1 MYACHLPKKGSDQHF
16 YHQNLIKVILLN
28 IIYNYFIQWDVKNE
42 KKIGAWHI
50 EVRNVEKNLTPDAN
64 FVLKRLSIFKRYCW
78 LFQDPYWKK
87 DVAWMTKKHSNFK
100 DENILEILK
109 EWSEFWSSLK
119 SILRGREWVGK
130 GWRSWVVEGG
140 GQGLKFAEKDRCFSR
155 FKPVTLR
162 KVLSRNYAITSIG
175 WT

>member
-16 YHQNLIKVILLN
+16 YHQNLIKSYSFKYYLQLLHTMRCKKWKKNRSLTYWSKKCRKKFDPWRKLCTQMIIYLQKILLT
-28 IIYNYFIQWDVKNE
+28 IS
-42 KKIGAWHI
+42 
-50 EVRNVEKNLTPDAN
+50 RS
-64 FVLKRLSIFKRYCW
+64 VLKEGCCLNDKKAQQ
-78 LFQDPYWKK
+78 FQRWEHFGNSER
-87 DVAWMTKKHSNFK
+87 VVR
-100 DENILEILK
+100 ILT
-109 EWSEFWSSLK
+109 FLK

>member
-109 EWSEFWSSLK
+109 EWSEFWRFLK
-119 SILRGREWVGK
+119 SILRGREWVGR

>member
-16 YHQNLIKVILLN
+16 YHQNLIKGYSFKYYLQLLHTMRCKKWKKNRSLTYWSKKCRKKFDPWRKLCTQKIIYLQKILLT
-28 IIYNYFIQWDVKNE
+28 IS
-42 KKIGAWHI
+42 
-50 EVRNVEKNLTPDAN
+50 RS
-64 FVLKRLSIFKRYCW
+64 VL
-78 LFQDPYWKK
+78 K
-87 DVAWMTKKHSNFK
+87 DVAWMKKKHSNFK

-109 EWSEFWSSLK
+109 EWSEFWRFLK
-119 SILRGREWVGK
+119 SILRGREWVGR

>member
-1 MYACHLPKKGSDQHF
+1 MSFAQKRKWPALLSSKSHKSYSFKYYLQLLHTMRCKKWKKNRSLTYWSKKCRKKFDPWRKLCTQKII
-16 YHQNLIKVILLN
+16 YLQKILLT
-28 IIYNYFIQWDVKNE
+28 IS
-42 KKIGAWHI
+42 
-50 EVRNVEKNLTPDAN
+50 RS
-64 FVLKRLSIFKRYCW
+64 VLKEGCCLNDKKAHQ
-78 LFQDPYWKK
+78 FQRWEHFGNSER
-87 DVAWMTKKHSNFK
+87 VVR
-100 DENILEILK
+100 ILT
-109 EWSEFWSSLK
+109 FLK

>member
-1 MYACHLPKKGSDQHF
+1 MSFAQKRKWPALLSSKSHKSYSFKYYLQLLHTMRCKKWKKNRSLTYWSKKCRKKFDPWRKLCTQKII
-16 YHQNLIKVILLN
+16 YLQKILLT
-28 IIYNYFIQWDVKNE
+28 IS
-42 KKIGAWHI
+42 
-50 EVRNVEKNLTPDAN
+50 RS
-64 FVLKRLSIFKRYCW
+64 VLKEGCCLNDKKAQQ
-78 LFQDPYWKK
+78 FQRWEHFGNSER
-87 DVAWMTKKHSNFK
+87 VVR
-100 DENILEILK
+100 ILT
-109 EWSEFWSSLK
+109 FLK

-140 GQGLKFAEKDRCFSR
+140 GQGLKCAEKDRCFSR

>member
-1 MYACHLPKKGSDQHF
+1 MSFAQKRKWPALLSSKSHKSYSFKYYLQLLHTMRCKKWKKNRSLTYWSKKCRKKFDPWRKLCTQKII
-16 YHQNLIKVILLN
+16 YLQKILLT
-28 IIYNYFIQWDVKNE
+28 IS
-42 KKIGAWHI
+42 
-50 EVRNVEKNLTPDAN
+50 RS
-64 FVLKRLSIFKRYCW
+64 VLKEGCCLNDKKAQQ
-78 LFQDPYWKK
+78 FQRWEHFGNSER
-87 DVAWMTKKHSNFK
+87 VVR
-100 DENILEILK
+100 ILT
-109 EWSEFWSSLK
+109 FLK

-162 KVLSRNYAITSIG
+162 KVLSRNYTITSIG

>member
-1 MYACHLPKKGSDQHF
+1 MSFAQKRKWPALLSSKSHKKLF
-16 YHQNLIKVILLN
+16 FLN

-64 FVLKRLSIFKRYCW
+64 FVLKWLSIFKRYCW

-109 EWSEFWSSLK
+109 EWSEFWRFLK
-119 SILRGREWVGK
+119 SILRGREWVGR

-140 GQGLKFAEKDRCFSR
+140 GQELKFAEKDRCFSR

>member
-64 FVLKRLSIFKRYCW
+64 FVLKWLSIFKRYCW
-78 LFQDPYWKK
+78 LFQDPYWKE
-87 DVAWMTKKHSNFK
+87 DVAWMTKKHNNFK

-109 EWSEFWSSLK
+109 EWSEFWRFLK
-119 SILRGREWVGK
+119 SILRGREWVRR

-155 FKPVTLR
+155 FKPVTLG

>member
-16 YHQNLIKVILLN
+16 YHQNLIKSYSFKYYLQLLHTMRCKKWKKNRSLKYWSKKCRKKFDPWRKLCTQMIIYLQKILLT
-28 IIYNYFIQWDVKNE
+28 IS
-42 KKIGAWHI
+42 
-50 EVRNVEKNLTPDAN
+50 RS
-64 FVLKRLSIFKRYCW
+64 VLKEGCCLNDKKAQQ
-78 LFQDPYWKK
+78 FQRWEHFGNSER
-87 DVAWMTKKHSNFK
+87 VVR
-100 DENILEILK
+100 IL
-109 EWSEFWSSLK
+109 
-119 SILRGREWVGK
+119 SILRGREWVGR

-155 FKPVTLR
+155 IKPVTLR

>member
-1 MYACHLPKKGSDQHF
+1 MSFAQKRKWPALLSSKSHKSYSFKYYLQLLHTMRCKKWKKNRSLTYWSKKCRKKFDPWRKLCTQMII
-16 YHQNLIKVILLN
+16 YLQKILLT
-28 IIYNYFIQWDVKNE
+28 IS
-42 KKIGAWHI
+42 
-50 EVRNVEKNLTPDAN
+50 RS
-64 FVLKRLSIFKRYCW
+64 VLKEGCCLNDKKAQQ
-78 LFQDPYWKK
+78 FQRWE
-87 DVAWMTKKHSNFK
+87 H
-100 DENILEILK
+100 LEILK
-109 EWSEFWSSLK
+109 EWSEFWRFLK
-119 SILRGREWVGK
+119 SILRGREWVGR

>member
-1 MYACHLPKKGSDQHF
+1 MSFAQKRKWPALLSSKSHKSYSFKYYLQLLHTMRCKKWKKNRSLTYWSKKCRKKFDPWRKLCTQKII
-16 YHQNLIKVILLN
+16 YLQKILLT
-28 IIYNYFIQWDVKNE
+28 IS
-42 KKIGAWHI
+42 
-50 EVRNVEKNLTPDAN
+50 RS
-64 FVLKRLSIFKRYCW
+64 VLKEGCCLNDKKAQQ
-78 LFQDPYWKK
+78 FQRWEHFGNSER
-87 DVAWMTKKHSNFK
+87 VVR
-100 DENILEILK
+100 ILT
-109 EWSEFWSSLK
+109 FLK
-119 SILRGREWVGK
+119 SILRGREWVGR

>member
-1 MYACHLPKKGSDQHF
+1 MSFAQKRKWPALLSSKSHKSYSFKYYLQLLHTMRCKKWKKNRSLTYWSKKCRKKFDPWRKLCTQKII
-16 YHQNLIKVILLN
+16 YLQKILLT
-28 IIYNYFIQWDVKNE
+28 IS
-42 KKIGAWHI
+42 
-50 EVRNVEKNLTPDAN
+50 RS
-64 FVLKRLSIFKRYCW
+64 VLKEGCCLNDKKAQQ
-78 LFQDPYWKK
+78 FQRWEHFGNSER
-87 DVAWMTKKHSNFK
+87 VVR
-100 DENILEILK
+100 ILT
-109 EWSEFWSSLK
+109 FFK

>member
-1 MYACHLPKKGSDQHF
+1 MSFAQKRKWPALLSSKSHKSYSFKYYLQLLHTMRCKKWKKNRSLTYWSKKCRKKFDPWRKLCTQKII
-16 YHQNLIKVILLN
+16 YLQKILLT
-28 IIYNYFIQWDVKNE
+28 IS
-42 KKIGAWHI
+42 
-50 EVRNVEKNLTPDAN
+50 RS
-64 FVLKRLSIFKRYCW
+64 VL
-78 LFQDPYWKK
+78 K
-87 DVAWMTKKHSNFK
+87 DVAWMKKKHSNFK

-109 EWSEFWSSLK
+109 EWSEFWRFLK

>member
-1 MYACHLPKKGSDQHF
+1 MSFAQKRKWPALLSSKSHKSYSFKYYLQLLHTMRCKKWKKNRSLTYWSKKCRKKFDPWRKLCTQKIF
-16 YHQNLIKVILLN
+16 YLQKILLT
-28 IIYNYFIQWDVKNE
+28 IS
-42 KKIGAWHI
+42 
-50 EVRNVEKNLTPDAN
+50 RS
-64 FVLKRLSIFKRYCW
+64 VLKEGCCLNDKKAQQ
-78 LFQDPYWKK
+78 FQRWEHFGNSER
-87 DVAWMTKKHSNFK
+87 VVR
-100 DENILEILK
+100 ILT
-109 EWSEFWSSLK
+109 FLK

>member
-28 IIYNYFIQWDVKNE
+28 IIYNYFIQWDVKKW
-42 KKIGAWHI
+42 KKN
-50 EVRNVEKNLTPDAN
+50 RSLTYWSKKCRKKFDPWRKLCTQMIIYLQKILLTISRS
-64 FVLKRLSIFKRYCW
+64 VLKEGCCLN
-78 LFQDPYWKK
+78 D
-87 DVAWMTKKHSNFK
+87 KKHSNFK

-109 EWSEFWSSLK
+109 EWSEFWRFLK
-119 SILRGREWVGK
+119 SILRGREWVGR

>member
-1 MYACHLPKKGSDQHF
+1 MSFAQKRKWPALLSSKSHKSYSFKYYLQLLHTMRCKKWKKNRSLTYWSKKCRTKFDPWRKLCTQKII
-16 YHQNLIKVILLN
+16 YLQKILLT
-28 IIYNYFIQWDVKNE
+28 IS
-42 KKIGAWHI
+42 
-50 EVRNVEKNLTPDAN
+50 RS
-64 FVLKRLSIFKRYCW
+64 VLKEGCCLNDKKAQQ
-78 LFQDPYWKK
+78 FQRWEHFGNSER
-87 DVAWMTKKHSNFK
+87 VVR
-100 DENILEILK
+100 ILT
-109 EWSEFWSSLK
+109 FLK

>member
-42 KKIGAWHI
+42 KKIGAWNI

-109 EWSEFWSSLK
+109 EWSEFWRFLK

>member
-109 EWSEFWSSLK
+109 EWSEFWRFLK
-119 SILRGREWVGK
+119 SILRGREWVGR

-162 KVLSRNYAITSIG
+162 KVISRNYAITSIG

>member
-1 MYACHLPKKGSDQHF
+1 MHVICPKKEVTSTF

-28 IIYNYFIQWDVKNE
+28 TIYNYFIQWDVKNE

-64 FVLKRLSIFKRYCW
+64 FVLKWLSIFKRYCW
-78 LFQDPYWKK
+78 LFQDPCWKK
-87 DVAWMTKKHSNFK
+87 DVAWMKKKHSNFK

-109 EWSEFWSSLK
+109 EWSEFWRFLK
-119 SILRGREWVGK
+119 SILRGREWVRR

>member
-109 EWSEFWSSLK
+109 EWSEFWRFLK
-119 SILRGREWVGK
+119 SILRGREWVGR

-162 KVLSRNYAITSIG
+162 KVLSRNYVITSIG

>member
-64 FVLKRLSIFKRYCW
+64 FVLKWLSIFKRYCW

-109 EWSEFWSSLK
+109 EWSEFWRFLM
-119 SILRGREWVGK
+119 SILRGREWVRR

-140 GQGLKFAEKDRCFSR
+140 GQGLKFAEKDRCFSQ

>member
-1 MYACHLPKKGSDQHF
+1 MSFAQKRKWPALLSSKSHKSYSFKYYLQLLHTMRCKKWKKNRSLTYWSKKCRKKFDPWRKLCTQKII
-16 YHQNLIKVILLN
+16 YLQKILLT
-28 IIYNYFIQWDVKNE
+28 IS
-42 KKIGAWHI
+42 
-50 EVRNVEKNLTPDAN
+50 RS
-64 FVLKRLSIFKRYCW
+64 VLKEGCCLNDKKAQQ
-78 LFQDPYWKK
+78 FQRWEHFGNSER
-87 DVAWMTKKHSNFK
+87 VVR
-100 DENILEILK
+100 ILT
-109 EWSEFWSSLK
+109 FLK

-140 GQGLKFAEKDRCFSR
+140 GQGLKFAEKDRWFSR

>member
-109 EWSEFWSSLK
+109 EWSEFWRFLK
-119 SILRGREWVGK
+119 SILRGREWVGR

-140 GQGLKFAEKDRCFSR
+140 GQGLKFAEKDRWFSR

>member
-16 YHQNLIKVILLN
+16 YHQNLTKGYSFKYYLQLLHTMRCKKWKKNRSLTYWSKKCRKKFDPWRKLCTQMIIYLQKILLT
-28 IIYNYFIQWDVKNE
+28 IS
-42 KKIGAWHI
+42 
-50 EVRNVEKNLTPDAN
+50 RS
-64 FVLKRLSIFKRYCW
+64 VL
-78 LFQDPYWKK
+78 K
-87 DVAWMTKKHSNFK
+87 DVAWMKKKHSNFK

-109 EWSEFWSSLK
+109 EWSEFWRFLK

>member
-64 FVLKRLSIFKRYCW
+64 FVLKRFSIFKRYCW

-109 EWSEFWSSLK
+109 EWSEFWRFLK
-119 SILRGREWVGK
+119 SILRGREWVGR

>member
-1 MYACHLPKKGSDQHF
+1 MSFAQKRKWPALLSSKSHKSYSFKYYLQLLHTMRCKKWKKNRSLTYWSKKCRKKFDPWRKLCTQMII
-16 YHQNLIKVILLN
+16 YLQKILLT
-28 IIYNYFIQWDVKNE
+28 IS
-42 KKIGAWHI
+42 
-50 EVRNVEKNLTPDAN
+50 RS
-64 FVLKRLSIFKRYCW
+64 VLKEGCCLNDKKAHQ
-78 LFQDPYWKK
+78 FQRWEHFGNSER
-87 DVAWMTKKHSNFK
+87 VVR
-100 DENILEILK
+100 ILT
-109 EWSEFWSSLK
+109 FLK

>member
-1 MYACHLPKKGSDQHF
+1 MSFAQRRKWPALLSSKSHKSYSFKYYLQLLHTMRCKKWKKNRSLTYWSKKCRKKFDPWRKLCTQMII
-16 YHQNLIKVILLN
+16 YLQKILLT
-28 IIYNYFIQWDVKNE
+28 IS
-42 KKIGAWHI
+42 
-50 EVRNVEKNLTPDAN
+50 RS
-64 FVLKRLSIFKRYCW
+64 VL
-78 LFQDPYWKK
+78 K
-87 DVAWMTKKHSNFK
+87 DVAWMKKKHSNFK

-109 EWSEFWSSLK
+109 EWSEFWRFLK
-119 SILRGREWVGK
+119 SILRGREWVGR

>member
-28 IIYNYFIQWDVKNE
+28 IIYNYFIQWNVKNE

-109 EWSEFWSSLK
+109 EWSEFWRFLK
-119 SILRGREWVGK
+119 SILRGREWVGR

>member
-16 YHQNLIKVILLN
+16 YHQNLIKGYSFKYYLQLLHTMRCKKWKKNRSLTYWSKKCRKKFDPWRKLCTQKIIYLQKILLT
-28 IIYNYFIQWDVKNE
+28 IS
-42 KKIGAWHI
+42 
-50 EVRNVEKNLTPDAN
+50 RS
-64 FVLKRLSIFKRYCW
+64 VL
-78 LFQDPYWKK
+78 K
-87 DVAWMTKKHSNFK
+87 DVAWMKKKHSNFK

-109 EWSEFWSSLK
+109 EWSEFWRFLK

-155 FKPVTLR
+155 FKPV

>member
-1 MYACHLPKKGSDQHF
+1 MYACHLAKKGSDQHF

-87 DVAWMTKKHSNFK
+87 DVAWMKKKHSNFK

-109 EWSEFWSSLK
+109 EWSEFWRF
-119 SILRGREWVGK
+119 LRGREWVGR

>member
-1 MYACHLPKKGSDQHF
+1 MYACHLPTKGSDQHF

-109 EWSEFWSSLK
+109 EWSEFWRFLK
-119 SILRGREWVGK
+119 SILRGREWVGR

>member
-16 YHQNLIKVILLN
+16 YHQNLIKGYSFKYYLQLLHTMRCKKWKKNRSLTYWSKKCRKKFDPWRKLCTQMIIYLQKILLT
-28 IIYNYFIQWDVKNE
+28 IS
-42 KKIGAWHI
+42 
-50 EVRNVEKNLTPDAN
+50 RS
-64 FVLKRLSIFKRYCW
+64 VL
-78 LFQDPYWKK
+78 K
-87 DVAWMTKKHSNFK
+87 DVAWMKKKHSNFK

-109 EWSEFWSSLK
+109 EWSEFWRFLK

>member
-1 MYACHLPKKGSDQHF
+1 MSFAQKRKWPALLSSKSHKSYSFKYYLQLLHTMRCKKWKKNRSLTYWSKKCRKKFDPWRKLCTQKII
-16 YHQNLIKVILLN
+16 YLQKILLT
-28 IIYNYFIQWDVKNE
+28 IS
-42 KKIGAWHI
+42 
-50 EVRNVEKNLTPDAN
+50 RS
-64 FVLKRLSIFKRYCW
+64 VLKEGCCLNDKKAQQ
-78 LFQDPYWKK
+78 FQRWEHFGNSER
-87 DVAWMTKKHSNFK
+87 VVR
-100 DENILEILK
+100 ILT
-109 EWSEFWSSLK
+109 FLK

-155 FKPVTLR
+155 FKPV

>member
-1 MYACHLPKKGSDQHF
+1 MSFAQKRKWPALLSSKSHKSYSFKYYLQLLHTMRCKKWKKNRSLTYWSKKCRKKFDPWRKLCTQMII
-16 YHQNLIKVILLN
+16 YLQKILLT
-28 IIYNYFIQWDVKNE
+28 IS
-42 KKIGAWHI
+42 
-50 EVRNVEKNLTPDAN
+50 RS
-64 FVLKRLSIFKRYCW
+64 VL
-78 LFQDPYWKK
+78 K
-87 DVAWMTKKHSNFK
+87 DVAWMKKKHSNFK

-109 EWSEFWSSLK
+109 EWSEFWRFLK

>member
-1 MYACHLPKKGSDQHF
+1 MSFAHKRKWPALLSSKSHKSYSFKYYLQLLHTMKCKKWKKNRSLTYWSKKCRKKFDPWRKLCTQMII
-16 YHQNLIKVILLN
+16 YLQKILLT
-28 IIYNYFIQWDVKNE
+28 IS
-42 KKIGAWHI
+42 
-50 EVRNVEKNLTPDAN
+50 RS
-64 FVLKRLSIFKRYCW
+64 VL
-78 LFQDPYWKK
+78 K
-87 DVAWMTKKHSNFK
+87 DVAWMKKKHSNFK

-109 EWSEFWSSLK
+109 EWSEFWRFLK
-119 SILRGREWVGK
+119 SILRGREWVGR

>member
-1 MYACHLPKKGSDQHF
+1 MSFAQKRKWPALLSSKSHKSHSFKYYLQLLHTMRCKKWKKNRSLTYWSKKCRNKFDPWRKLCTQKII
-16 YHQNLIKVILLN
+16 YLQKILLT
-28 IIYNYFIQWDVKNE
+28 IS
-42 KKIGAWHI
+42 
-50 EVRNVEKNLTPDAN
+50 RS
-64 FVLKRLSIFKRYCW
+64 VLKEGCCLNDKKAQQ
-78 LFQDPYWKK
+78 FQRWEHFGNSER
-87 DVAWMTKKHSNFK
+87 VVR
-100 DENILEILK
+100 ILT
-109 EWSEFWSSLK
+109 FLK

-175 WT
+175 

>member
-1 MYACHLPKKGSDQHF
+1 MSFAQKRKWPALLSSKSHKSYSFKYYLQLLHTMRCKKWKKNRSLTYWSKKCRKKFDPWRKLCTQKII
-16 YHQNLIKVILLN
+16 YLQKILLT
-28 IIYNYFIQWDVKNE
+28 IS
-42 KKIGAWHI
+42 
-50 EVRNVEKNLTPDAN
+50 RS
-64 FVLKRLSIFKRYCW
+64 VLKEGCCLNDKKAQQ
-78 LFQDPYWKK
+78 FQRWEHFGNSER
-87 DVAWMTKKHSNFK
+87 VVR
-100 DENILEILK
+100 ILT
-109 EWSEFWSSLK
+109 FLK

-140 GQGLKFAEKDRCFSR
+140 GQGLKFAEKDSCFSR